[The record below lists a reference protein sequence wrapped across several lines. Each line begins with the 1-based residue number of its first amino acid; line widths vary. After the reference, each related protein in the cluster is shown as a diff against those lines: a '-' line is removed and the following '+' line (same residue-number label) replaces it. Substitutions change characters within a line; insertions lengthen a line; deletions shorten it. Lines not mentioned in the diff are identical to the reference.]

1 MRCRIAIAL
10 GAAIIFSVVPQATLL
25 AQSAPPT
32 YQGDPSV
39 YKIIFENDSFRVIAA
54 TWKAGQAD
62 QPHSHPIAS
71 VVYALN
77 DCKLTNPDGTTRDV
91 VNKAGTATAAPITA
105 SHTAQNTGSSDCQV
119 VFIERK

>member
-1 MRCRIAIAL
+1 MDIDTHGICEGSLRYSVQLLKEQTMRCRIAIAL
-10 GAAIIFSVVPQATLL
+10 GAAVILSVVPQATLL

-54 TWKAGQAD
+54 TWKAGQTD

-71 VVYALN
+71 VV
-77 DCKLTNPDGTTRDV
+77 
-91 VNKAGTATAAPITA
+91 
-105 SHTAQNTGSSDCQV
+105 
-119 VFIERK
+119 